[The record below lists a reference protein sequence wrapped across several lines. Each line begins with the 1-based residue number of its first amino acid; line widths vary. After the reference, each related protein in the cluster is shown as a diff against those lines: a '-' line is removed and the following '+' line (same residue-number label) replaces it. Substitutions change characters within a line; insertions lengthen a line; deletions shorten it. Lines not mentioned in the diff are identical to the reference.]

1 MEDKDIKRD
10 PVEETVEYKAVID
23 SVMNEVYTA
32 MVELRLGMYEEDG
45 FQIENPVLKDRIMR
59 ARTLLKESPGE
70 AYKLVAQMGDCH
82 SIWGLKQR
90 LLRTKHGIEWQ
101 TPAELNPDVLFD

>member
-10 PVEETVEYKAVID
+10 PVEETAEYKAVID

-59 ARTLLKESPGE
+59 ARTLLKESPSE

-90 LLRTKHGIEWQ
+90 LLRTNHSIEWQ